1 MGVGMTILFLIGIAG
16 VLFVV
21 NHQQSQG
28 ISPAA
33 NVGIWILVIVCFA
46 VLLTVASLV
55 GAALPATM
63 VR

>member
-1 MGVGMTILFLIGIAG
+1 MGAGMTILFLIGIAG

-28 ISPAA
+28 ISPGA

-46 VLLTVASLV
+46 VLLVVASLV

>member
-1 MGVGMTILFLIGIAG
+1 MTILFLIGIAG

-21 NHQQSQG
+21 NHQASEG
-28 ISPAA
+28 ISPGA

-46 VLLTVASLV
+46 VLLVVASLV